1 MTESTPRRLR
11 SQLWFDD
18 PSHADLTALYVERY
32 MNQGLTRAELQSGR
46 PIIGI
51 AQTGSDLTPCNR
63 HHIEL
68 AKLHIRH
75 MVGGHAAKVSDV
87 LSPISFTLKHTTPVA
102 AKPWAFCFL
111 AGLIESVGAG
121 LLAMASPPVEHFGK
135 KRNIAPHD
143 S

>member
-1 MTESTPRRLR
+1 MTDSTPRRLR

-68 AKLHIRH
+68 AKRVKDGIRDAGGIPMEFPVH
-75 MVGGHAAKVSDV
+75 PIAEQSRRPTAALDRNKVKACGDVGFHSV
-87 LSPISFTLKHTTPVA
+87 LEKYEADLSEA
-102 AKPWAFCFL
+102 D
-111 AGLIESVGAG
+111 
-121 LLAMASPPVEHFGK
+121 LLAPLIS
-135 KRNIAPHD
+135 RLI
-143 S
+143 